1 MKYLLITVL
10 LLLNQITLACERP
23 IIFQVGPFINPDIAH
38 KYYSPFANALS
49 AEINCPVEI
58 RLTNNIEELLVKLYN
73 QEADLYITPTMY
85 RHTLMK
91 NGYQTAIT
99 SNQTTIYLIAP
110 DKYQNT
116 SNLDWLKGNKI
127 IISSKYTSMYTHM
140 NDFLTKENLM
150 ERAEIIYG
158 ENSQLNL
165 LALFDGKAEA
175 AITLRTVY
183 ALLPQNIRDKFPVL
197 KEFKGDS
204 ADIITNKE
212 HTYLHPTIKKNTH
225 LLGGLSWEASTPI
238 TPDKF
243 SYQFEQQYNEFT
255 HHLKKSPD

>member
-1 MKYLLITVL
+1 M
-10 LLLNQITLACERP
+10 TLACQRP

-58 RLTNNIEELLVKLYN
+58 RLTNNIEELLTKLYN
-73 QEADLYITPTMY
+73 QKADLYITPTMY

-91 NGYQTAIT
+91 KGYQTAIT
-99 SNQTTIYLIAP
+99 SNQTTVYLVAP

-127 IISSKYTSMYTHM
+127 IIASKYTSMYMQM
-140 NDFLTKENLM
+140 NDFLSKENLIGNT
-150 ERAEIIYG
+150 EIIYG

-165 LALFDGKAEA
+165 LALFDEKVEA
-175 AITLRTVY
+175 AIALEAIYT
-183 ALLPQNIRDKFPVL
+183 LLPQTIRDKFPVL

-212 HTYLHPTIKKNTH
+212 HIHLHPAIKKNAH
-225 LLGGLSWEASTPI
+225 LLGGLSWETSTPI
-238 TPDKF
+238 KPDNF
-243 SYQFEQQYNEFT
+243 SYQFEQQYKEFT
-255 HHLKKSPD
+255 KSFNQKPQAHSQRM